1 MQLKQ
6 ISSRS
11 LALVL
16 SVLMCN
22 APQLLAAQTTNGAQ
36 QNSQPVQA
44 SGAQN
49 SDGAATTDQTDAQ
62 GAAMQNSTRPDP
74 SQAPLAPVPS
84 NRPADTSAVPP
95 DAPSAVQ
102 QSQQQQQTQAPAA
115 QPQPTQ
121 QQTNPLGTATAQQGT
136 TRGGAASRPAGT
148 AIAPAKQRQV
158 HSMLI
163 KLGLVAA
170 GAAAIGTVV
179 GLTKGTSSTPPGAR

>member
-1 MQLKQ
+1 MSLKQ
-6 ISSRS
+6 IGSRA

-16 SVLMCN
+16 SALICN
-22 APQLLAAQTTNGAQ
+22 APQYLAAQTTSNTQ
-36 QNSQPVQA
+36 QNT
-44 SGAQN
+44 
-49 SDGAATTDQTDAQ
+49 ATTTQTPNAQSPDGTPAADQTDAQ
-62 GAAMQNSTRPDP
+62 ATQNSTRPDP

-84 NRPADTSAVPP
+84 NRPAETSTVPP

-102 QSQQQQQTQAPAA
+102 STQQTQPA
-115 QPQPTQ
+115 QTSTVQTQPTQ
-121 QQTNPLGTATAQQGT
+121 EQTNPLGTATAQQGQ